1 MEEKEILE
9 EEILEEEKE
18 HVLHEGISTEKPA
31 EKIEEVQQAE
41 KSETQKALEIMLG
54 LDTEPALLMDVSEE
68 ECSSSPLLSK
78 AREFRAMFEQLEAQK
93 GE

>member
-1 MEEKEILE
+1 MEETEIT

-18 HVLHEGISTEKPA
+18 HVLHEGPQIKKLA

-54 LDTEPALLMDVSEE
+54 VDTEPVLLIVSEE
-68 ECSSSPLLSK
+68 ENSNSPLITK
-78 AREFRAMFEQLEAQK
+78 AREFRELFEQLEMQK
-93 GE
+93 GI

>member
-9 EEILEEEKE
+9 EVLEEEKE
-18 HVLHEGISTEKPA
+18 HVLHEGVSTEKPA

-54 LDTEPALLMDVSEE
+54 LDTEPALLMAVNEE
-68 ECSSSPLLSK
+68 ERSSSPLLSK
-78 AREFRAMFEQLEAQK
+78 AREFRALFEQLEAKK